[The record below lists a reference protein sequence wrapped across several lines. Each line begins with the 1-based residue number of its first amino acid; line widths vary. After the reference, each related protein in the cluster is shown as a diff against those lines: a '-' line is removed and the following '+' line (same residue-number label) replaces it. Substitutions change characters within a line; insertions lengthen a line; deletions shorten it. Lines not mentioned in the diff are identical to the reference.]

1 LTINQGLSSFVWP
14 TIAPFTYTAGV
25 RQGPVISS
33 NVGSS
38 GAVTH
43 SYEGVTPTIY
53 ASQTNK
59 PTNAGNYK
67 VTASVPADAN
77 YAGHT
82 ATFDFTIEKAPHTI
96 SISSVTKR
104 YGAAPFPIAVDTGG
118 STGSLTYTSSNTN
131 VATVSSAGEVTIV
144 GVGATTIGVEQAA
157 DDNYNA
163 ATADPQ
169 PLTVVKGFQSI
180 IFGTLP
186 NKVFGESQ
194 FDLTATASSGLDVS
208 YASSNTDVA
217 TVFGNTVTIVGAGT
231 TVITASQDG
240 NPNYNAAPAVEQTLT
255 VDSATPTTP
264 TGSTFTNAFGSLNP
278 TNVGADGLAYLMKY
292 ALGGTN
298 TNDKVSLPTV
308 ALNGSALTLT
318 AVVRTNDTNVQIV
331 GQWITGLG
339 GTWSNVPTQ
348 NVTPSSN
355 SNNVPVGCQRR
366 DFSMPKDANSRLF
379 LRLKATQ
386 TP

>member
-1 LTINQGLSSFVWP
+1 
-14 TIAPFTYTAGV
+14 
-25 RQGPVISS
+25 VI
-33 NVGSS
+33 
-38 GAVTH
+38 T
-43 SYEGVTPTIY
+43 
-53 ASQTNK
+53 ASQPGTEN
-59 PTNAGNYK
+59 
-67 VTASVPADAN
+67 
-77 YAGHT
+77 
-82 ATFDFTIEKAPHTI
+82 
-96 SISSVTKR
+96 
-104 YGAAPFPIAVDTGG
+104 
-118 STGSLTYTSSNTN
+118 
-131 VATVSSAGEVTIV
+131 VSSALSVSQTLIVDRAGQTI
-144 GVGATTIGVEQAA
+144 T
-157 DDNYNA
+157 
-163 ATADPQ
+163 
-169 PLTVVKGFQSI
+169 F
-180 IFGTLP
+180 
-186 NKVFGESQ
+186 ESLVSKQ
-194 FDLTATASSGLDVS
+194 TGDAPFNLTATASSGLAVT
-208 YASSNTDVA
+208 YASSNTSVA
-217 TVFGNTVTIVGAGT
+217 TVLGNTVTIVGAGT
-231 TVITASQDG
+231 TVITASQGG

-355 SNNVPVGCQRR
+355 SNNVPAGCQRR